1 MISILSEFSKI
12 ILIILL
18 FLLLWGYF
26 LNLRYKDISVILDVS
41 ESISITLE
49 VLIGGF
55 RVISFIILLYRLRVY
70 FDDFENSYFVNKC
83 FLVIYIDGVTS
94 TFRRP

>member
-55 RVISFIILLYRLRVY
+55 RVISFIILLYRFRVY
-70 FDDFENSYFVNKC
+70 FGDFENYYFVNKC
-83 FLVIYIDGVTS
+83 FLVIYIYIYIKQIIG
-94 TFRRP
+94 

>member
-1 MISILSEFSKI
+1 MYFNPFRVFKNYIDHFVVFVTLGVFSK
-12 ILIILL
+12 
-18 FLLLWGYF
+18 FEVQRYF
-26 LNLRYKDISVILDVS
+26 CPLGCFGKHFHHF
-41 ESISITLE
+41 
-49 VLIGGF
+49 GGF
-55 RVISFIILLYRLRVY
+55 RVISFIMLLYRLRVY